1 MKTNI
6 KATNIS
12 LTPAISEYVE
22 IKVNSLEKFFQNTN
36 ADEVLVN
43 VEVARTTRHH
53 KSGDIFRA
61 EIQTKSSGQEYY
73 ASADKDDLY
82 AAIDEVKDEIV
93 RSVTSRRK
101 KFISFVRRGG
111 LRAKEIIKN
120 VDLRPWKNW
129 KWRK

>member
-6 KATNIS
+6 KATSIS

-61 EIQTKSSGQEYY
+61 EIQIKSSGQEYY

-111 LRAKEIIKN
+111 LRAQEIIKN
-120 VDLRPWKNW
+120 VDLRPWKKW
-129 KWRK
+129 KWRQ

>member
-6 KATNIS
+6 KANSIS

-61 EIQTKSSGQEYY
+61 EIQIKSSGQEYY

>member
-12 LTPAISEYVE
+12 LTLAISEYVE
-22 IKVNSLEKFFQNTN
+22 TKVNSLEKFFQNTN

-61 EIQTKSSGQEYY
+61 EIQIKSSGQEYY